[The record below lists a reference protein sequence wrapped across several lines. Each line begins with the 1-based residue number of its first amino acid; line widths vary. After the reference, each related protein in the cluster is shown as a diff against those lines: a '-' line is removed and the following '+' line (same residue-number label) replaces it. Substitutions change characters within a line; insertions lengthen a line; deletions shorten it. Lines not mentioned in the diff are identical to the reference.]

1 MRLILCKGKG
11 AVITEG
17 IERNLWMT
25 NKADTGIHRILL
37 VVENDISANLPI
49 GIGSHFGTLV
59 G

>member
-1 MRLILCKGKG
+1 MRLILCEGKS

-17 IERNLWMT
+17 IERELWVAD
-25 NKADTGIHRILL
+25 KADTGIHWVLL
-37 VVENDISANLPI
+37 VVKNDIPTNLSI